1 MAKWKNWART
11 VRHSDLQKV
20 FRPDNLRELKSNV
33 KEAARKGWKLRAVG
47 SGHAWSNL
55 GVPARCRGAVI
66 RTDKLAEFTLLS
78 EKLVE
83 VQGGIKIRRLN
94 NKLFKQG
101 LALENMGDANPQAIA
116 GAIAT
121 ETHGSG
127 VNLGS
132 LSEFVEGMTIV
143 KANGEEHVL
152 KGQELKAGRVSL
164 GQLGVVCSIKL
175 GVRKNYYLHHHQQL
189 VTLKNENL
197 KELLKNRHLEY
208 WLYPYTGKAE
218 RIIRNEV
225 DSTKVINPLDL
236 LEEWFIKIGA
246 KLVDGIGR
254 SHPER
259 LPAFWKEH
267 LRPKYFP
274 EFERQGPWHKILLGK
289 SNVWHDVVRTFTMEY
304 QFELGANFENF
315 WGAVGDLEQSIELA
329 RRKCVFVAS
338 PIQIRFTKKSERSLL
353 SHLCSQPTAS
363 FSISFFRNHEG
374 AHTWL
379 PELEEKLIARGAKP
393 HWGKMYYKKPKKP
406 AAFERIRKKL
416 DPNGVFGFEQG
427 LYTPDAEAFQDP

>member
-1 MAKWKNWART
+1 M
-11 VRHSDLQKV
+11 RHSDLKKV
-20 FRPDNLRELKSNV
+20 FRPNNLRELKSNV
-33 KEAARKGWKLRAVG
+33 KEAASSGWKLRAVG
-47 SGHAWSNL
+47 SGYAWSNL
-55 GVPARCRGAVI
+55 GVPTRCRGAVI
-66 RTDKLAEFTLLS
+66 RTDKLAEFTPLS

-127 VNLGS
+127 VDLGS
-132 LSEFVEGMTIV
+132 ISEFVEGMTVV
-143 KANGEEHVL
+143 KANGDEHVL

-164 GQLGVVCSIKL
+164 GQLGVVYSIKL
-175 GVRKNYYLHHHQQL
+175 GVRKNYYLDHHQEL

-197 KELLKNRHLEY
+197 KGLLKNRHLEY

-225 DSTKVINPLDL
+225 DSTQVINPLDL
-236 LEEWFIKIGA
+236 LEEWFIKVGA

-267 LRPKYFP
+267 LRPKFFP
-274 EFERQGPWHKILLGK
+274 KFKRQGPWHKILLGK
-289 SNVWHDVVRTFTMEY
+289 SNVWRRVVRTFTMEY
-304 QFELGANFENF
+304 QFELGVNFKNF
-315 WGAVGDLEQSIELA
+315 WGAVDDLEQSIELA

-363 FSISFFRNHEG
+363 
-374 AHTWL
+374 L
-379 PELEEKLIARGAKP
+379 
-393 HWGKMYYKKPKKP
+393 
-406 AAFERIRKKL
+406 
-416 DPNGVFGFEQG
+416 
-427 LYTPDAEAFQDP
+427 